1 MDISKIV
8 MNKSKVAFVIHGLP
22 MGGAEKFLISLVNDF
37 QRKNMNPLLILLS
50 NDNKLINEVDKNVTI
65 VEILKKNRFD
75 LGISKRIKNEI
86 VSRNIKKI
94 FCVNT
99 YSFFLTKIS
108 FLGDKNVEFYLSPHT
123 TKAFSLY
130 NYIQNKIYTRTI
142 GKNDT
147 VIYLCNNQNQYY
159 RKTYM
164 LKKNNELIVYNGV
177 DTEKFDRNK
186 FSEYDESEI
195 KKELGIKENEKVIL
209 MVARI
214 EKEKNHK
221 IAISA
226 MSKLVQIMND
236 KVHLVFVGSG
246 EEMYINDLKSYTQS
260 LRIEKNIHF
269 TGNSN
274 DVGRYYM
281 VADIFTL
288 TSNSETFSIA
298 ALEAMSFGIPCTL
311 TNVGGANEMIDKNIN
326 GSIMNSNDSESIAKT
341 WENVLTKVYIRE
353 EIRNNIK
360 TNFSIDKM
368 LTKYNDILN

>member
-22 MGGAEKFLISLVNDF
+22 MGGAEKFLISLVNYF
-37 QRKNMNPLLILLS
+37 QRNNKNPLLILLS
-50 NDNKLINEVDKNVTI
+50 DDNKLINEVDEHVTI
-65 VEILKKNRFD
+65 VKILKKNRFD
-75 LGISKRIKNEI
+75 VSISKRIKKEI
-86 VSRNIKKI
+86 NSRNIKKI

-108 FLGDKNVEFYLSPHT
+108 FLRDKNVEFYLSPHT
-123 TKAFSLY
+123 TIAFSFY
-130 NYIQNKIYTRTI
+130 NYIQNKIYTKTI

-164 LKKNNELIVYNGV
+164 LEKNKEMIVYNGV
-177 DTEKFDRNK
+177 DTDKFDRNK

-195 KKELGIKENEKVIL
+195 KKEFGIKENEKIIL

-246 EEMYINDLKSYTQS
+246 DKMYINDLKSYTQT
-260 LRIEKNIHF
+260 LKIEKNIHF

-298 ALEAMSFGIPCTL
+298 ALEAMSFGIPCAL
-311 TNVGGANEMIDKNIN
+311 TNVGGASEMIDKNIN

-341 WENVLTKVYIRE
+341 WENVLTKEYIRQ

-368 LTKYNDILN
+368 LTKYNEILN

>member
-37 QRKNMNPLLILLS
+37 QRKKMNPLLILLS
-50 NDNKLINEVDKNVTI
+50 NDNKLISEIDKNVTI

-159 RKTYM
+159 RKTYK
-164 LKKNNELIVYNGV
+164 LEKNKELIVYNGV
-177 DTEKFDRNK
+177 DTDKFDRNK

-226 MSKLVQIMND
+226 MSKLVQVMNG

-368 LTKYNDILN
+368 LTKYNEILN

>member
-1 MDISKIV
+1 
-8 MNKSKVAFVIHGLP
+8 

-75 LGISKRIKNEI
+75 LGISKRIKKEI

-108 FLGDKNVEFYLSPHT
+108 FLRDRSVELYLSPHT
-123 TKAFSLY
+123 TIAFSFY
-130 NYIQNKIYTRTI
+130 NFIQNKIYTRTI

-147 VIYLCNNQNQYY
+147 IIYLCNNQNQYY

-164 LKKNNELIVYNGV
+164 LEKNKELIVYNGV
-177 DTEKFDRNK
+177 DTDKFDRNK

-195 KKELGIKENEKVIL
+195 KQELGIKENEKVIL

-260 LRIEKNIHF
+260 LKIEKYIHF

-368 LTKYNDILN
+368 LTKYNEILN

>member
-1 MDISKIV
+1 MLEK
-8 MNKSKVAFVIHGLP
+8 NKE
-22 MGGAEKFLISLVNDF
+22 M
-37 QRKNMNPLLILLS
+37 
-50 NDNKLINEVDKNVTI
+50 
-65 VEILKKNRFD
+65 
-75 LGISKRIKNEI
+75 
-86 VSRNIKKI
+86 
-94 FCVNT
+94 
-99 YSFFLTKIS
+99 
-108 FLGDKNVEFYLSPHT
+108 
-123 TKAFSLY
+123 
-130 NYIQNKIYTRTI
+130 
-142 GKNDT
+142 
-147 VIYLCNNQNQYY
+147 
-159 RKTYM
+159 
-164 LKKNNELIVYNGV
+164 IVYNGV
-177 DTEKFDRNK
+177 DTDKFDRNK

-195 KKELGIKENEKVIL
+195 KKEFGIKENEKIIL

-246 EEMYINDLKSYTQS
+246 DKMYINDLKSYTQT
-260 LRIEKNIHF
+260 LKIEKNIHF

-298 ALEAMSFGIPCTL
+298 ALEAMSFGIPCAL
-311 TNVGGANEMIDKNIN
+311 TNVGGASEMIDKNIN

-341 WENVLTKVYIRE
+341 WENVLTKEYIRQ

-368 LTKYNDILN
+368 LTKYNEILN

>member
-37 QRKNMNPLLILLS
+37 QRKKMNPLLILLS
-50 NDNKLINEVDKNVTI
+50 NDNKLISEVDKNVTI

-123 TKAFSLY
+123 TKSFSLY

-164 LKKNNELIVYNGV
+164 LEKNKELIVYNGV
-177 DTEKFDRNK
+177 DTDKFDRNK

-260 LRIEKNIHF
+260 LKIEKYIHF

-368 LTKYNDILN
+368 LTKYNEILN

>member
-50 NDNKLINEVDKNVTI
+50 NDNKLISEIDKNVTI

-159 RKTYM
+159 RKTYK
-164 LKKNNELIVYNGV
+164 LEKNKELIVYNGV
-177 DTEKFDRNK
+177 DTDKFDRNK

-226 MSKLVQIMND
+226 MSKLVQVMND

-368 LTKYNDILN
+368 LTKYNEILN

>member
-50 NDNKLINEVDKNVTI
+50 NDNKLISEIDKNVTI

-108 FLGDKNVEFYLSPHT
+108 FLRDKNVEFYLSPHT

-159 RKTYM
+159 RKTYK
-164 LKKNNELIVYNGV
+164 LEKNKELIVYNGV
-177 DTEKFDRNK
+177 DTDKFDRNK

-226 MSKLVQIMND
+226 MSKLVQVMNG

-260 LRIEKNIHF
+260 LKIEKNIHF

-311 TNVGGANEMIDKNIN
+311 TNVGGASEMIDKNIN

-368 LTKYNDILN
+368 LTKYNEILN